1 MSYFLYFEDKFS
13 EFCPVLTTSCSHP
26 PQMERER
33 ERKNITGTRE
43 VSKEE
48 RPPPDPWVLSL

>member
-1 MSYFLYFEDKFS
+1 
-13 EFCPVLTTSCSHP
+13 
-26 PQMERER
+26 MERER